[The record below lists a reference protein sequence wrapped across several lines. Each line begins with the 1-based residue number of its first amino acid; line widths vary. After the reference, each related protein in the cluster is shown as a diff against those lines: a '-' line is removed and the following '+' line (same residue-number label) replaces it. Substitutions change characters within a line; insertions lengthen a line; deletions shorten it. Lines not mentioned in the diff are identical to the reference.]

1 MTMRGERRALVF
13 QHLAVEHPGL
23 LGDRLN
29 AAGFTLQTVELDE
42 GDAIPELGQFELLL
56 VLGGPMDVWE
66 HDKYPWLT
74 AEKEAIHR
82 WVVTLGKP
90 FLGVCLGHQL
100 LAESTGG
107 TVHPMDVAEI
117 GVMDFALTT
126 AGLDDPV
133 FSVLPTPLRGLQWHG
148 AEVRRMPDAG
158 VVLADN
164 SYGRAQAIRVG
175 AVAWG
180 VQFHVEV
187 SAGTVAEWATI
198 PAYSQALVRNGH
210 TMEQLAASVEEHLDT
225 MADTTE
231 RLARGLVDAVTAHT
245 AALPR

>member
-1 MTMRGERRALVF
+1 MTARAERRALVF

-23 LGDRLN
+23 LGDHLV
-29 AAGFTLQTVELDE
+29 AAGFILQTVELDQ
-42 GDAIPELGQFELLL
+42 GDAIPELEQFELLL

-66 HDKYPWLT
+66 EHKYPWLKV
-74 AEKEAIHR
+74 EKEAIHR
-82 WVVTLGKP
+82 WVVMLGKP

-107 TVHPMDVAEI
+107 TVERMDAAEI
-117 GVMDFALTT
+117 GVMEFALTP

-133 FSVLPTPLRGLQWHG
+133 FSELPTPLRGLQWHG
-148 AEVRRMPDAG
+148 AEVRTLPEAG
-158 VVLADN
+158 VVLATN
-164 SYGRAQAIRVG
+164 PYGHAQAIRVG

-198 PAYSQALVRNGH
+198 PAYSQSLIMSGH
-210 TMEQLAASVEEHLDT
+210 PVERLAVSVEEHLGL

-231 RLARGLVDAVTAHT
+231 RLARGLLDAVATRAG
-245 AALPR
+245 AVA